1 MIGVLA
7 DDGAHAPVVQEII
20 FPFTQVQGD
29 FGAAV
34 RFGDVINGVFAFPF
48 GFPQHAVLG
57 AVACRTGAHGD
68 FVRHDERRV
77 ETDAELADQLA
88 VFRLVRAHGLQE
100 RLGAGFRDGPEVVD
114 HLVAVHPDAVI
125 GDGQGAVLFIKRDA
139 HAQLAVAFVQIR
151 VRQRAEAQLVR
162 RIRGVGNQLTQ
173 ENFFVGIQGMDHQVQ
188 KLFYF

>member
-1 MIGVLA
+1 MVGIFA
-7 DDGAHAPVVQEII
+7 DNGAYAPVVQEIV
-20 FPFTQVQGD
+20 FAFTQVQGD
-29 FGAAV
+29 FGAAI
-34 RFGDVINGVFAFPF
+34 RFGDVINGVFTFTF
-48 GFPQHAVLG
+48 RLPQHAVLD
-57 AVACRTGAHGD
+57 AVARGAGAHGD

-77 ETDAELADQLA
+77 EAYAELTDQLA
-88 VFRLVRAHGLQE
+88 VFRLVRAHGLKE
-100 RLGAGFRDGPEVVD
+100 RFGAGFGDGSEVVN

-139 HAQLAVAFVQIR
+139 HAQLAVAFIQIR

-173 ENFFVGIQGMDHQVQ
+173 EDFFVGIQGMDHQVQ